1 MFGYPLRSA
10 LAKKCARVTRD
21 VTICDK
27 KSTFGYFD
35 GTNPITGKGTSCG
48 LLPRLWLLTK
58 RQVKSHED
66 ERTAP
71 GCWHPRTRPARQLP
85 WGV

>member
-1 MFGYPLRSA
+1 MIADAILFGYPLRSA

-21 VTICDK
+21 GTICDK
-27 KSTFGYFD
+27 NSTFGYFD

-58 RQVKSHED
+58 TQVKTHE
-66 ERTAP
+66 EKGTAL
-71 GCWHPRTRPARQLP
+71 G
-85 WGV
+85 